1 MRRFPVVVAA
11 LLAGTS
17 VLRAQPLLGPPPGAI
32 LTRELAARVNGE
44 PIKLIDVQAVLD
56 QRPVPVRLSPDQER
70 AHRRAALDMLID
82 DALMRQYLNRS
93 VQTPPNHEI
102 DRVVMEFAEALR
114 KQNKTLDQYLRQ
126 EKQTD
131 AQLRADVVTELQWK
145 AFLAARYSEN
155 EARAYFEANRPYFE
169 KVQVQASHILMRVS
183 PTASP
188 SEREKARMNMTNLR
202 NLILNRQI
210 SFEEAARKYSD
221 CPSKERGGDLGRFA
235 YKFVVVDSFAR
246 AAFATPVGDI
256 SEVVATEFGLHL
268 IKVTGRTPADPADF
282 DSMKDLVR
290 RTMAQEQ
297 GLYAGI
303 LQEQKRSAKVEVLM
317 Q

>member
-17 VLRAQPLLGPPPGAI
+17 VLRAQPFFNPQPGEI

-44 PIKLIDVQAVLD
+44 PIKLIDVQAVLE
-56 QRPVPVRLSPDQER
+56 QKPAPVRLTPDQER
-70 AHRRAALDMLID
+70 AHRRAAVNMLID
-82 DALMRQYLNRS
+82 DALMRQFLNRS
-93 VQTPPNHEI
+93 VQMPPNHEI
-102 DRVVMEFAEALR
+102 DRVVIEFAEALR
-114 KQNKTLDQYLRQ
+114 KQNKTLDQYLRE
-126 EKQTD
+126 EKQTEG
-131 AQLRADVVTELQWK
+131 QLRADVATELQWK
-145 AFLAARYSEN
+145 AFLAARYNEG

-183 PTASP
+183 PSSSP
-188 SEREKARMNMTNLR
+188 SQREKARMDMTNLR

-246 AAFATPVGDI
+246 AAFATPVNEV

-290 RTMAQEQ
+290 KTMAQEQ
-297 GLYAGI
+297 NLYAGF
-303 LQEQKRSAKVEVLM
+303 LQEMKRSAKIEVLM